1 MKENKQANSLIK
13 IASVAKEVEGGD
25 RLQTV
30 DFEFKSY
37 AAVRALVYQ
46 ARALKNQY
54 LIEQFM
60 RLKRKEQE

>member
-1 MKENKQANSLIK
+1 MKENRQANSLIK

-54 LIEQFM
+54 LIE
-60 RLKRKEQE
+60 